1 MQSPLR
7 ARTSPPPPP
16 GSHWKP
22 QHTKDLSAQTPSS
35 LGVAETQGQSLPG
48 CHVTLAPP
56 PPPQPPP
63 PAPELVPIEGKSKWA
78 GPSGLS
84 PTGLCRLFPVPS
96 LTLSVV
102 SKTHRTEEPASSPA
116 TRCVLTRGGGRRAPG
131 GASGASPP
139 APCGVL
145 TRAASGAG
153 RPRLLPPRAHW
164 PPASPTLGPSAPET
178 ASRSLAS
185 ARPGPAPGQMPRVA
199 AVAAADSAGGGVGGG
214 HPARGRRA

>member
-1 MQSPLR
+1 MQAPLR
-7 ARTSPPPPP
+7 ARASPGLSLETTAHKRPLGTDPLQPWSRRDPGPSSAWVSRDARSASPPR
-16 GSHWKP
+16 
-22 QHTKDLSAQTPSS
+22 
-35 LGVAETQGQSLPG
+35 
-48 CHVTLAPP
+48 
-56 PPPQPPP
+56 PPP